1 MLSILIFFLN
11 SIFSSSQRILYLFD
25 AANLGCSDSY
35 SVEDTSISI
44 PLFTRESAALRA
56 SGKVICKASCI
67 RLGVILPFFTMRRKV
82 LDSLAE
88 SFSSEPRIFSILVIS
103 TDNKDVYCWKLF
115 FKILI

>member
-1 MLSILIFFLN
+1 
-11 SIFSSSQRILYLFD
+11 
-25 AANLGCSDSY
+25 
-35 SVEDTSISI
+35 
-44 PLFTRESAALRA
+44 
-56 SGKVICKASCI
+56 
-67 RLGVILPFFTMRRKV
+67 MRRKV